1 MSGLGRTT
9 TVRLKVDTTYERIE
23 PGTSLLD
30 TITRSDCDCVL
41 CGSKPALLQPRDP
54 RVKGHRAGVSPRH
67 SILVRV
73 THWITTLSF
82 LPLLVSGIAILL
94 AHPRLYW
101 GETGAV
107 GSPSLI
113 DLPLPFVLTGQSGWG
128 RSLHFLSAWI
138 LVVNGVFYVL
148 SGLSTRHFRKE
159 LLPAKTD
166 LTWRALS
173 AALTNHVRLQPTRG
187 RTESYNVLQRL
198 TYLAVVFVL
207 FPLMIWT
214 GLAMS
219 PALTS
224 VFPALVVVLNG
235 QQSARTIH
243 FFAACA
249 ILLFL
254 LVHVVMVTLAG
265 FLLRVREMTTGRPSA
280 SLERT

>member
-1 MSGLGRTT
+1 
-9 TVRLKVDTTYERIE
+9 V
-23 PGTSLLD
+23 
-30 TITRSDCDCVL
+30 VL
-41 CGSKPALLQPRDP
+41 
-54 RVKGHRAGVSPRH
+54 PRH

-82 LPLLVSGIAILL
+82 LALLVSGIAILL

-113 DLPLPFVLTGQSGWG
+113 DLPLPFVLNGQSGWG
-128 RSLHFLSAWI
+128 RSLHFLSAWV
-138 LVVNGVFYVL
+138 LVVNGALYVI
-148 SGLSTRHFRKE
+148 SGLSTRHFRKQ
-159 LLPAKTD
+159 LLPTKAD
-166 LTWRALS
+166 LNWRALS

-187 RTESYNVLQRL
+187 GTASYNVLQRL
-198 TYLAVVFVL
+198 TYLVVVFVL

-224 VFPALVVVLNG
+224 VIPALVSVLDG
-235 QQSARTIH
+235 QQSARTMH
-243 FFAACA
+243 FIVASV

-254 LVHVVMVTLAG
+254 LVHIVMVSLAG
-265 FLLRVREMTTGRPSA
+265 FANRVRDMTTGGRSA
-280 SLERT
+280 DPESSA

>member
-1 MSGLGRTT
+1 MT
-9 TVRLKVDTTYERIE
+9 
-23 PGTSLLD
+23 
-30 TITRSDCDCVL
+30 
-41 CGSKPALLQPRDP
+41 PA
-54 RVKGHRAGVSPRH
+54 SPRH
-67 SILVRV
+67 SILIRV
-73 THWITTLSF
+73 THWVTTLSF
-82 LPLLVSGIAILL
+82 LALLVSGIAILL

-128 RSLHFLSAWI
+128 RSLHFLSAWV
-138 LVVNGVFYVL
+138 LVVTGWLYVL
-148 SGLSTRHFRKE
+148 SGLSTQHFRRQ
-159 LLPAKTD
+159 LLPTRAD
-166 LTWRALS
+166 LAWRALS
-173 AALTNHVRLQPTRG
+173 AAVVSHVRLRPATG
-187 RTESYNVLQRL
+187 GSESYNVLQRL

-224 VFPALVVVLNG
+224 VFPALVSVLDG
-235 QQSARTIH
+235 QQSARTMH

-254 LVHVVMVTLAG
+254 AVHVVMVTIAG
-265 FLLRVREMTTGRPSA
+265 FSERVREMTTGRRSVSP
-280 SLERT
+280 ENN